1 MCQAHHVG
9 HAHPFNIAADLFVI
23 LLSVSSL
30 FAVFPPSVKRNIHLK
45 NDVILFQANSYSL
58 HCEMEN
64 GHAANR
70 QLGKIIF
77 FLGWS
82 CEAARVLSC
91 KCPYSIFSS
100 FNLVSVMSL
109 HLKYVYE

>member
-30 FAVFPPSVKRNIHLK
+30 FAVFPPSVKRNLHLK
-45 NDVILFQANSYSL
+45 NDVISFQANSYSL

-70 QLGKIIF
+70 QLGEIIF
-77 FLGWS
+77 FSVGAVRLPGS
-82 CEAARVLSC
+82 YLVNVLIQFFPHLIW
-91 KCPYSIFSS
+91 CPLCHCI
-100 FNLVSVMSL
+100 
-109 HLKYVYE
+109 